1 MASSKKRTT
10 MAKLAREQKLRERRV
25 EKQARKDARRNG
37 TADDRL
43 GHEDDG
49 VAGPGLEPAVTEAAP
64 DGEETLTESQAGLGG
79 GD

>member
-25 EKQARKDARRNG
+25 EKQARKDARKNG

-43 GHEDDG
+43 GHEDELAPDLNQALAQVVP
-49 VAGPGLEPAVTEAAP
+49 VAGDTPAESGDGLA
-64 DGEETLTESQAGLGG
+64 DG
-79 GD
+79 D